1 VTEPEKEPR
10 QERVW
15 LAAGALIG
23 VIVAGILVT
32 VGLLLSSDDGSP
44 PPAAPVS
51 PTSQPATVSAADP
64 ASSIGNARD
73 ESLKAAEQAVVVLNT
88 LDYRIA
94 AQEGLDRWESVATG
108 ALLEELRAKR
118 AETSSTV
125 SKAKTSTTAKVLA
138 AAASRVAQDGSSA
151 DILVSVEVTV
161 TDARGTPTV
170 KQVREKLTMTRT
182 GDGWKVGAIST
193 VEPAG

>member
-1 VTEPEKEPR
+1 VTKPEQEPR

-23 VIVAGILVT
+23 VVVAGVVVA
-32 VGLLLSSDDGSP
+32 VGLVLSGDDGAP
-44 PPAAPVS
+44 TGGAPVP
-51 PTSQPATVSAADP
+51 PTSQSVSVPAADP
-64 ASSIGNARD
+64 AAGMGVARD
-73 ESLKAAEQAVVVLNT
+73 ESLRAAEEAVAVLNT
-88 LDYRIA
+88 LDYHTA
-94 AQEGLDRWESVATG
+94 AQEGLNRWESVATG

-138 AAASRVAQDGSSA
+138 AAVSRLAQDGSSA
-151 DILVSVEVTV
+151 DVLASVEVTQ
-161 TDARGTPTV
+161 TDARGNPTV

-182 GDGWKVGAIST
+182 GDGWKVSAIST